1 MARVK
6 FVKMQGAGND
16 FIVINEFEKEA
27 VKEAK
32 KKEFAVKACDR
43 HYGIGA
49 DGVLFVSKS
58 SVEGADARMR
68 IFNPDASE
76 PEMCGNGIRC
86 AAKFLLEEGIT
97 EKKQLSIET
106 LAGIIKPEITEE
118 GLVKVDM
125 GKPVIEKLHDYIFI
139 DGKQVDFT
147 QASMGNPHTVIIV
160 DSVKNIDVRTLGK
173 KISEH
178 PRFPKKTNVHFVEI
192 ISRDK
197 VKAVTWERGAGATLA
212 CGTGACAIATA
223 LHAQGKTSEQLTLEV
238 PGGELKTKLETAEPQ
253 NSQPTKIYLIG
264 PAEKVFEGRTKSNIL
279 SCL

>member
-1 MARVK
+1 MWRGESVAKIK

-16 FIVINEFEKEA
+16 FIVISEFKKEV

-43 HYGIGA
+43 HFGVGA
-49 DGVLFVSKS
+49 DGVLFISKS
-58 SVEGADARMR
+58 KVEGADARMR

-86 AAKFLLEEGIT
+86 AAKFLVEEGIVA
-97 EKKQLSIET
+97 KKQLSIET
-106 LAGIIKPEITEE
+106 LAGIIRPDITED

-125 GKPVIEKLHDYIFI
+125 GTPIVEKLHDYIFI

-160 DSVKNIDVRTLGK
+160 DKVKNVELKSLGQ

-178 PRFPKKTNVHFVEI
+178 TRFPKKTNVHFVEI
-192 ISRDK
+192 ISREK
-197 VKAVTWERGAGATLA
+197 VKAITWERGAGATLA
-212 CGTGACAIATA
+212 CGTGACAITTA
-223 LHAQGKTSEQLTLEV
+223 LFSLGKTDAELTLEV
-238 PGGELKTKLETAEPQ
+238 PGGVLKTKLETE
-253 NSQPTKIYLIG
+253 NNQPTRIYLIG
-264 PAEKVFEGRTKSNIL
+264 PAEKVFEGKI
-279 SCL
+279 